1 MLRVIPRRLAEED
14 YMRKYGPDDTTTS
27 TTTPNTTTA
36 EPYAPPLDWWD
47 GNTWIMGG
55 VYDFQRKSI
64 SEMYLASIYFA
75 LTTIT
80 TVGYGDI
87 TPVRV
92 YVCAYMCVSRA

>member
-1 MLRVIPRRLAEED
+1 
-14 YMRKYGPDDTTTS
+14 MRKYGPDDTTTS